1 MSSKSAWATNDP
13 VSDKIIIA
21 KCLTH
26 TVNSCLLPEAVVP
39 GWRESACSLPMEGDS
54 SRPW

>member
-39 GWRESACSLPMEGDS
+39 GGRESACSLPMEGDS